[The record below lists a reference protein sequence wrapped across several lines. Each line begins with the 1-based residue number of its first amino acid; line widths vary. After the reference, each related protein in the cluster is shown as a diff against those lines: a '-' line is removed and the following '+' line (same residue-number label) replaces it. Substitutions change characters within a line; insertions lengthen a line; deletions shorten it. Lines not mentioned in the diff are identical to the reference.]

1 MHAFRT
7 YMHYGDQFN
16 HAGIIMNSYFK
27 MIADSIWLKKLPEE
41 PTVTRRVTDEETK
54 ELIALMDNIPN
65 ARSVA
70 AVYQKMMK
78 SGHRFKS
85 GDPGKRWLELEQMV
99 LNRDERRKGNRR
111 KVIWMLVVFAL
122 MGIASYLGGVY
133 LLTKGKYLGVHV
145 VR

>member
-1 MHAFRT
+1 
-7 YMHYGDQFN
+7 
-16 HAGIIMNSYFK
+16 MNSYFK
-27 MIADSIWLKKLPEE
+27 MIADSIWLKQLPEK

-65 ARSVA
+65 AKLVA

-78 SGHRFKS
+78 SGALDQRFKS
-85 GDPGKRWLELEQMV
+85 ADPGRRWLELEQMV
-99 LNRDERRKGNRR
+99 LNRDERRRGNRR
-111 KVIWMLVVFAL
+111 KIIWMLAVFTL

-133 LLTKGKYLGVHV
+133 LLTKAKYLGVQV